1 MTSGNS
7 PNIKLATAATVHP
20 LVSLSSVRD
29 DFFSQYFHYT
39 SDTECPRFFH
49 RWCAIAAIGAYL
61 GRNLSFSHGH
71 FSLYPNTY
79 CMLVGVAGTRK
90 STAIKL
96 AKKLLVSAGY
106 TTLAAD
112 KTSKEKFLL
121 DLAGDTG
128 EAPGAR
134 GSANSVSLD
143 TINLFGEDYA
153 TDSTED
159 KQMLI
164 AADEFNDFFGNGNI
178 EFASLL
184 GTLWDYN
191 GVYKSRIKTGRSVAV
206 YNPTVSILGGNTP
219 TGFSLAFPPELL
231 GQGFFSRM
239 LLIYGEPTGKK
250 ITFPAPPNPLL
261 TAELIQYLYRIKQH
275 CIGELKI
282 TESAERLLDK
292 IYKLG
297 AGVDDARF
305 DSYNNRRFTH
315 LLKLCIVVCASDL
328 STTLRES
335 DVLYANT
342 ILTHTEHLM
351 PKALGEFG
359 KSRHSDVMHRIVQVL
374 ENSDHAMGVKELWK
388 YVVQDLDKLNDLV
401 ELMRNLAAADRVQMT
416 AAGFLP
422 KRKVLVEEYHDTV
435 DYNLLMKDEVEI

>member
-1 MTSGNS
+1 MTSGS
-7 PNIKLATAATVHP
+7 AQVAPIRP
-20 LVSLSSVRD
+20 LHLSSNLRD

-39 SDTECPRFFH
+39 SDTESPRFFH
-49 RWCAIAAIGAYL
+49 RWSAIAGVGAYL

-79 CMLVGVAGTRK
+79 AMLVGVAGTRK

-96 AKKLLVSAGY
+96 MKKLLVSAGY

-121 DLAGDTG
+121 DLNG
-128 EAPGAR
+128 ESGEEQRSTRAAK
-134 GSANSVSLD
+134 NLSLD
-143 TINLFGEDYA
+143 SINLFGEDYDTGDT
-153 TDSTED
+153 TDKE
-159 KQMLI
+159 MLI

-184 GTLWDYN
+184 GNLWDYN
-191 GVYKSRIKTGRSVAV
+191 GVFKSRIKTGRSVAI

-219 TGFSLAFPPELL
+219 TGFSLAFPPEIL

-250 ITFPAPPNPLL
+250 ITFPSPPSEVL
-261 TAELIQYLYRIKQH
+261 TAELINYLYRIKQH

-282 TESAERLLDK
+282 TPTAERLLDK
-292 IYKLG
+292 IYNHTL
-297 AGVDDARF
+297 GVDDARF

-315 LLKLCIVVCASDL
+315 LLKLCIVVCACDL

-342 ILTHTEHLM
+342 ILTHTERLM

-359 KSRHSDVMHRIVQVL
+359 KSRHSDVMHRVVQVL
-374 ENSDHAMGVKELWK
+374 ESSNRALSVKELWK
-388 YVVQDLDKLNDLV
+388 YVVQDLDKINDLV
-401 ELMRNLAAADRVQMT
+401 ELMRNLATADRVQMT
-416 AAGFLP
+416 REGFLP
-422 KRKVLVEEYHDTV
+422 KRKVAAEADGSTV
-435 DYNLLMKDEVEI
+435 DFNLLLPEEIET

>member
-1 MTSGNS
+1 MTSGGAVIQPLKS
-7 PNIKLATAATVHP
+7 IHP
-20 LVSLSSVRD
+20 LHVVSSGRD

-39 SDTECPRFFH
+39 SDTECPAFFH
-49 RWCAIAAIGAYL
+49 RWTAIVGVGAYL

-79 CMLVGVAGTRK
+79 AMLVGVAGTRK

-96 AKKLLVSAGY
+96 MKKLLVGAGY
-106 TTLAAD
+106 NTLAAD

-128 EAPGAR
+128 DDSRSTR
-134 GSANSVSLD
+134 GTKSLALD
-143 TINLFGEDYA
+143 SINLFGEDYD
-153 TDSTED
+153 TGDTED

-250 ITFPAPPNPLL
+250 ITFPSPPNATL
-261 TAELIQYLYRIKQH
+261 TAELLNYLVRIRQQ
-275 CIGELKI
+275 CIGELTI
-282 TESAERLLDK
+282 DRGAERLLDK
-292 IYKLG
+292 IYQTGL
-297 AGVDDARF
+297 GVDDARF

-315 LLKLCIVVCASDL
+315 LLKLCIIVCACDL
-328 STTLRES
+328 STKLRES

-342 ILTHTEHLM
+342 ILTHTEQLM

-374 ENSDHAMGVKELWK
+374 ENSPRALSVKELWK

-401 ELMRNLAAADRVQMT
+401 ELMRNLATADRVQMT
-416 AAGFLP
+416 RDGFLP
-422 KRKVLVEEYHDTV
+422 KRKVAVEADESLV
-435 DYNLLMKDEVEI
+435 DYGLLLPEEIEA

>member
-1 MTSGNS
+1 MTSS
-7 PNIKLATAATVHP
+7 TTQTLKSVSTVHP
-20 LVSLSSVRD
+20 LLPLSSVRD

-128 EAPGAR
+128 EAPSGGRGA
-134 GSANSVSLD
+134 NKSVSLD

-164 AADEFNDFFGNGNI
+164 AADEFNYFFGNGNI

-184 GTLWDYN
+184 GN
-191 GVYKSRIKTGRSVAV
+191 
-206 YNPTVSILGGNTP
+206 
-219 TGFSLAFPPELL
+219 
-231 GQGFFSRM
+231 
-239 LLIYGEPTGKK
+239 
-250 ITFPAPPNPLL
+250 
-261 TAELIQYLYRIKQH
+261 
-275 CIGELKI
+275 
-282 TESAERLLDK
+282 
-292 IYKLG
+292 
-297 AGVDDARF
+297 
-305 DSYNNRRFTH
+305 
-315 LLKLCIVVCASDL
+315 L
-328 STTLRES
+328 S
-335 DVLYANT
+335 
-342 ILTHTEHLM
+342 
-351 PKALGEFG
+351 
-359 KSRHSDVMHRIVQVL
+359 
-374 ENSDHAMGVKELWK
+374 
-388 YVVQDLDKLNDLV
+388 
-401 ELMRNLAAADRVQMT
+401 
-416 AAGFLP
+416 
-422 KRKVLVEEYHDTV
+422 
-435 DYNLLMKDEVEI
+435 